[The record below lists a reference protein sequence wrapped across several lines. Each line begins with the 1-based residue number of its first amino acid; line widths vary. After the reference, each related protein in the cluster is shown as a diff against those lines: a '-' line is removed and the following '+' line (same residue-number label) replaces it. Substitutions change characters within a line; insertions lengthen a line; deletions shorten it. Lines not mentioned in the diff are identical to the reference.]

1 MIRTLQNSN
10 CYINGGSMG
19 QGLPEFFSGKSIQ
32 TEPKFYRPDQKKIM
46 DSKLGQIEFG

>member
-19 QGLPEFFSGKSIQ
+19 QGLPEFFSGKSFQ
-32 TEPKFYRPDQKKIM
+32 TEPKFYGPDEKKIM
-46 DSKLGQIEFG
+46 VFKLGQIEFG